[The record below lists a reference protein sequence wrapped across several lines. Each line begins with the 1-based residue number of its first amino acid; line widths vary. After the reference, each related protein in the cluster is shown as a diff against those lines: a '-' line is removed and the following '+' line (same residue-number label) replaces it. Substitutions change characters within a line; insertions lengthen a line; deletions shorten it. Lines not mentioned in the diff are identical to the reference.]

1 MKSLI
6 SILSYFI
13 ILFVIRKFRIGKI
26 DHINQQTSCPNC
38 RSSAKR
44 ISKNQI
50 DKILIYITFNF
61 IKIKRFECSSCYWEG
76 IRR

>member
-50 DKILIYITFNF
+50 DKIKSYESIID
-61 IKIKRFECSSCYWEG
+61 KIQTNTYSEE
-76 IRR
+76 